1 MVFSAQLTDLRG
13 WLQQLSSE
21 ADLKVPINSNE
32 ITTRIMMIG
41 VIIFLEGCGN
51 RNGGR
56 QKMMAIA
63 KLIMM
68 IVDMRYFPLVR
79 CGCLSFCL

>member
-1 MVFSAQLTDLRG
+1 MVFSAQLTDFRG
-13 WLQQLSSE
+13 WSQQLSLE

-41 VIIFLEGCGN
+41 VIIFLEGCGK

-63 KLIMM
+63 KPIMI
-68 IVDMRYFPLVR
+68 IVDIKYFL
-79 CGCLSFCL
+79 